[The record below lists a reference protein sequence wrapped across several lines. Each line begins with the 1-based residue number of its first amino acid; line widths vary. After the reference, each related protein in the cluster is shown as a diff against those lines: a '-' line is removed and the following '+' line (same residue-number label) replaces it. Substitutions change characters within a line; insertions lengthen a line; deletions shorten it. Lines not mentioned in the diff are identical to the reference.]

1 MIKDII
7 ENNDNVDVNK
17 SKIEKLKQVIP
28 NCFDKHGNLDI
39 ELLKKEF
46 SDSLDFTKESFELN
60 FLGKSYAKMVAGL
73 DTETVI
79 EPDIKN
85 NLKEEN
91 KNSQNIYISGDNLDA
106 LKHLLKAYERKIKCI
121 YIDPPYNT
129 GNDGFAYN
137 DSFKFDKK
145 TLINKLDINADEA
158 ERILGMTSTNS
169 SSHSAWLTFMY
180 PRLYLAEKLL
190 KDEGIIII
198 SIDDNEQANL
208 KLLCDMIF
216 GEENFIGTL
225 PTIMNLKG
233 NNDEFGF
240 AGTHEYTIIYAKNK
254 NEKAVIKDFEIKDE
268 AELEKWE
275 EDEYGYYKKGANL
288 KSTGVNAPREKRP
301 NLYFPIFIKK
311 QNNEIEWSVEEKEGY
326 LPIYPITNGHEMSW
340 RWSKLKFKEEYY
352 NVIISEDGNEG
363 FSLYKK
369 QRPSLGEIPTQKPKS
384 TLYKPEYSSGNGT
397 ARIKELFGE
406 KLFPNPKPVALIK
419 DLISIVVDSN
429 DIVLDFFSGS
439 ATSSEAIMK
448 LNSEKEDINIKYIA
462 VQLQEKSKINSEFNY
477 VDEIGQERIRRA
489 AKQIKENTNADIDY
503 GFKHYIL
510 KETPDDLLNKLE
522 LFKPEIVND
531 NYNIYKE
538 YGIDTILETW
548 KLKDG
553 YEFTTNIDM
562 IDCGGYEAY
571 KCKECLY
578 LINPNITVKN
588 IQALLDKYNQDDIF
602 VCDKLVIFGYSFRFD
617 EIEMIKNNIKQVKN
631 FKNID
636 VKVYTRY

>member
-1 MIKDII
+1 M
-7 ENNDNVDVNK
+7 
-17 SKIEKLKQVIP
+17 
-28 NCFDKHGNLDI
+28 
-39 ELLKKEF
+39 
-46 SDSLDFTKESFELN
+46 
-60 FLGKSYAKMVAGL
+60 
-73 DTETVI
+73 
-79 EPDIKN
+79 
-85 NLKEEN
+85 
-91 KNSQNIYISGDNLDA
+91 
-106 LKHLLKAYERKIKCI
+106 
-121 YIDPPYNT
+121 
-129 GNDGFAYN
+129 
-137 DSFKFDKK
+137 
-145 TLINKLDINADEA
+145 
-158 ERILGMTSTNS
+158 
-169 SSHSAWLTFMY
+169 
-180 PRLYLAEKLL
+180 AEKLL

-268 AELEKWE
+268 EELEKWE

-326 LPIYPITNGHEMSW
+326 FPIYPITNGHEMSW
-340 RWSKLKFKEEYY
+340 RWSKLKFKEEHY

-363 FSLYKK
+363 FALYKK

-406 KLFPNPKPVALIK
+406 KLFPNPKPVSLIK

-448 LNSEKEDINIKYIA
+448 LNSEKEDLNIKYIA

-477 VDEIGQERIRRA
+477 VDEIEQERIRRA
-489 AKQIKENTNADIDY
+489 AKQIKENTNANIDY
-503 GFKHYIL
+503 GFKHYTL

-553 YEFTTNIDM
+553 YEFTTNIDTV
-562 IDCGGYEAY
+562 DCGGYEAY

-578 LINPNITVKN
+578 VINPNITVKN
-588 IQALLDKYNQDDIF
+588 IQALLDKYNLDDTF

>member
-1 MIKDII
+1 
-7 ENNDNVDVNK
+7 
-17 SKIEKLKQVIP
+17 
-28 NCFDKHGNLDI
+28 
-39 ELLKKEF
+39 
-46 SDSLDFTKESFELN
+46 
-60 FLGKSYAKMVAGL
+60 MVAGL

-275 EDEYGYYKKGANL
+275 EDEYGYYKRGANL

-588 IQALLDKYNQDDIF
+588 IQALLDKYNQDDTF

>member
-7 ENNDNVDVNK
+7 ESNEKVDLNK
-17 SKIEKLKQVIP
+17 IKIEKLKQIIP
-28 NCFDKHGNLDI
+28 NCFNKYGNLDI

-46 SDSLDFTKESFELN
+46 SDSLDFKKESFELN

-91 KNSQNIYISGDNLDA
+91 KDSKNIYISGDNLDA

-145 TLINKLDINADEA
+145 TLINKLDINEDEA

-268 AELEKWE
+268 EELEKWE

-326 LPIYPITNGHEMSW
+326 FPIYPITNGHEMSW
-340 RWSKLKFKEEYY
+340 RWSKLKFKEEHY

-363 FSLYKK
+363 FALYKK

-406 KLFPNPKPVALIK
+406 KLFPNPKPVSLIK

-448 LNSEKEDINIKYIA
+448 LNSEKEDLNIKYIA

-477 VDEIGQERIRRA
+477 VDEIEQERIRRA
-489 AKQIKENTNADIDY
+489 AKQIKENTNANIDY
-503 GFKHYIL
+503 GFKHYTL

-553 YEFTTNIDM
+553 YEFTTNIDTV
-562 IDCGGYEAY
+562 DCGGYEAY

-578 LINPNITVKN
+578 VINPNITVKN
-588 IQALLDKYNQDDIF
+588 IQALLDKYNLDDTF

>member
-275 EDEYGYYKKGANL
+275 EDEYGYYKRGANL

-562 IDCGGYEAY
+562 IDCGVYEAY

-588 IQALLDKYNQDDIF
+588 IQALLDKYNQDDTF

>member
-254 NEKAVIKDFEIKDE
+254 DE

-275 EDEYGYYKKGANL
+275 EDEYGYYKRGANL

-588 IQALLDKYNQDDIF
+588 IQALLDKYNQDDTF

>member
-275 EDEYGYYKKGANL
+275 EDEYGYYKRGANL

-571 KCKECLY
+571 KCKDCLY

-588 IQALLDKYNQDDIF
+588 IQALLDKYNQDDTF

>member
-7 ENNDNVDVNK
+7 ENNENVDVNK
-17 SKIEKLKQVIP
+17 NKIKKLKQVIP
-28 NCFDKHGNLDI
+28 NCFDKNGNLDI

-91 KNSQNIYISGDNLDA
+91 KNSKNIYISGDNLDA

-145 TLINKLDINADEA
+145 TLINKLDINEDEA

-208 KLLCDMIF
+208 KLLCDMIY

-268 AELEKWE
+268 EELEKWE

-326 LPIYPITNGHEMSW
+326 SPIYPITNGHEMSW
-340 RWSKLKFKEEYY
+340 RWSKLKFKEEHY

-363 FSLYKK
+363 FALYKK

-406 KLFPNPKPVALIK
+406 KLFPNPKPVSLIK

-448 LNSEKEDINIKYIA
+448 LNSEKEDLNIKYIA

-489 AKQIKENTNADIDY
+489 AKQIKENTNANIDY
-503 GFKHYIL
+503 GFKHYTL

-538 YGIDTILETW
+538 YGIDTIIETW

-553 YEFTTNIDM
+553 YEFTTNIDTV
-562 IDCGGYEAY
+562 DCGGYEAY

-578 LINPNITVKN
+578 VINPNITVKN
-588 IQALLDKYNQDDIF
+588 IQALLDKYNLDDTF

>member
-275 EDEYGYYKKGANL
+275 EDEYGYYKRGANL

-588 IQALLDKYNQDDIF
+588 IQALLDKYNQDDTF

>member
-275 EDEYGYYKKGANL
+275 EDEYGYYKRGANL

-352 NVIISEDGNEG
+352 NVIISEDRNEG

-588 IQALLDKYNQDDIF
+588 IQALLDKYNQDDTF

>member
-1 MIKDII
+1 MINSKLS
-7 ENNDNVDVNK
+7 V
-17 SKIEKLKQVIP
+17 SKIES
-28 NCFDKHGNLDI
+28 
-39 ELLKKEF
+39 F
-46 SDSLDFTKESFELN
+46 SCVD
-60 FLGKSYAKMVAGL
+60 GPGIR
-73 DTETVI
+73 TVI
-79 EPDIKN
+79 FFN
-85 NLKEEN
+85 NCPL
-91 KNSQNIYISGDNLDA
+91 
-106 LKHLLKAYERKIKCI
+106 RC
-121 YIDPPYNT
+121 
-129 GNDGFAYN
+129 
-137 DSFKFDKK
+137 KFCHNPEMQQE
-145 TLINKLDINADEA
+145 INKLDINADEA

-275 EDEYGYYKKGANL
+275 EDEYGYYKRGANL

-588 IQALLDKYNQDDIF
+588 IQALLDKYNQDDTF